1 MTLVG
6 WSSVPLFLYHFR
18 DQIDFWTSNG
28 WRYGFSA
35 LLWLPVLLAVLVRGR
50 LPRGLWVA
58 SIVPSA
64 VNAAGQVCFTW
75 AHYCINPG
83 MVTFGL
89 RTQLVFVAIGAWLL
103 FPSERAVIR
112 TRGYLLGMAALLVGT
127 TLVLLSGIDGGPA
140 EGENRLLG
148 VPLAILSGLLFAGYG
163 LSVRRFMS
171 GFHPVIAF
179 AAICQ
184 YTGGAMV
191 ALMFLFGDACA
202 DGAFLGLRGM
212 TALEMST
219 EQFLYLLLS
228 AVIGIALG
236 HVFYYIAI
244 ANLGVAVAAGVLQL
258 QPFLVALAQI
268 PLFGAVLAPTQ
279 WAGGCLAVLGAL
291 AMLEMQRRVSARRSA
306 AGASAQAG
314 PSGAEAIAPE
324 EPRRARSR
332 RAPRDAR

>member
-1 MTLVG
+1 MVMTLVG

-35 LLWLPVLLAVLVRGR
+35 ILWLPVLLTVLVRGR
-50 LPRGLWVA
+50 LPRGLWIA
-58 SIVPSA
+58 SIVPSVA
-64 VNAAGQVCFTW
+64 NAAGQVAFTW

-89 RTQLVFVAIGAWLL
+89 RTQLIFVAVGAWLL
-103 FPSERAVIR
+103 FPGERAVIR
-112 TRGYLLGMAALLVGT
+112 TRGYLLGLVALLVGT
-127 TLVLLSGIDGGPA
+127 SLVLLSGDGGAAA
-140 EGENRLLG
+140 EASPHNRALG
-148 VPLAILSGLLFAGYG
+148 VPLAILSGLLFAAYG

-171 GFHPVIAF
+171 TYHPVIAF
-179 AAICQ
+179 ATICQ

-191 ALMFLFGDACA
+191 ALMFIFGDACP

-212 TALEMST
+212 TALQMQT
-219 EQFLYLLLS
+219 DQFLYLLLS

-258 QPFLVALAQI
+258 QPFLVAIAQI

-279 WAGGCLAVLGAL
+279 WAGGIVAVVGAL
-291 AMLEMQRRVSARRSA
+291 AMLEMQRRVSGRERRA
-306 AGASAQAG
+306 ATALASE
-314 PSGAEAIAPE
+314 SGAEGA
-324 EPRRARSR
+324 
-332 RAPRDAR
+332 